1 MAKKDPELKD
11 LEARFQKGGLYC
23 FDGESNT
30 FVLWYEGGKNTRDH
44 LGTGRIIMFL
54 RLERAKT
61 DDTMFRVWMI
71 AGENIAYVI
80 LRRYQVISYFKPVD
94 TELVSG

>member
-11 LEARFQKGGLYC
+11 LEARFQKGSLYC
-23 FDGESNT
+23 FDGESST
-30 FVLWYEGGKNTRDH
+30 YTLWYENGKNARDY
-44 LGTGRIIMFL
+44 LVTGRVIMFL

-61 DDTMFRVWMI
+61 DDTMFGVWMI
-71 AGENIAYVI
+71 AGENIVYVV
-80 LRRYQVISYFKPVD
+80 LKRYQVISYFKPVD

>member
-23 FDGESNT
+23 FDGESST
-30 FVLWYEGGKNTRDH
+30 YTLWYENGKNARDY

-54 RLERAKT
+54 RLVRAKT
-61 DDTMFRVWMI
+61 DEKTFRVWMI
-71 AGENIAYVI
+71 TGENIAYVI